1 MLYINNYLYILIMN
15 NELKTIEKKTAKTTA
30 ERQRLWKE
38 KQIEKIGI
46 EEFNKLQAEKQRK
59 LYNNK
64 RNINKPDN
72 IEKTQEEVIIP
83 KLKPFK
89 KRTHPIIKN
98 EITEQTQR
106 TYISFIKKFYKYY
119 NKKDLDEDNDIIK
132 AIKNERFS
140 YKKVKESFSF
150 VNEQFDDI
158 IKTYNHQLNYVYAIF
173 ARIRGMTP
181 FINKINPYQQQLQK
195 NNEMKRQTKTIS
207 EDKVNKIKFEK
218 EEVLKN
224 LNNTNLSY
232 SEKLIYLLTMLLHP
246 RRYDD
251 YRIIKI
257 VNNQPNNKID
267 TNYNYYYDGKI
278 YIYNSKSD
286 TRSEL
291 EKQESKIKYIIEL
304 PIEIIELI
312 NNDNEY
318 LLGNLYSQSYMSKI
332 FANTFY
338 KIYGVAYNIVEIR
351 RLYITDKN
359 KEGLSYYEKKE
370 IADAMNHSIEQQAKY
385 VIPKENIV

>member
-1 MLYINNYLYILIMN
+1 MN
-15 NELKTIEKKTAKTTA
+15 EDIITIEKKPAKTTA

-38 KQIEKIGI
+38 KQIERIGI
-46 EEFNKLQAEKQRK
+46 DEFNKQQADKQRR
-59 LYNNK
+59 LYNKK
-64 RNINKPDN
+64 RNIDNPDD
-72 IEKTQEEVIIP
+72 IKEKQEEIVIP

-89 KRTHPIIKN
+89 KRTQPIIKN
-98 EITEQTQR
+98 EITEQTQK

-119 NKKDLDEDNDIIK
+119 NKKELNEDNDIIK
-132 AIKNERFS
+132 AIKNEKFS

-158 IKTYNHQLNYVYAIF
+158 IKTYNHKLNYVYAIF

-195 NNEMKRQTKTIS
+195 NNEMKRQTKTIN
-207 EDKVNKIKFEK
+207 EDKVNKLKFEK

-224 LNNTNLSY
+224 SSNTNLSY
-232 SEKLIYLLTMLLHP
+232 TEKLIYLLTMLLHP

-257 VNNQPNNKID
+257 VNKQPNENND
-267 TNYNYYYDGKI
+267 TNYNYYYEGKI

-291 EKQESKIKYIIEL
+291 EKQTSKIKYVIEL

-318 LLGNLYSQSYMSKI
+318 LLGNLYSQSYMSKL

-338 KIYGVAYNIVEIR
+338 KIYGIVYNIVEIR
-351 RLYITDKN
+351 RLYITNKN
-359 KEGLSYYEKKE
+359 KDGLSYFEKKE

>member
-1 MLYINNYLYILIMN
+1 MKEDIII
-15 NELKTIEKKTAKTTA
+15 IEKKPAKTTA

-38 KQIEKIGI
+38 KQIERIGI
-46 EEFNKLQAEKQRK
+46 DEFNKQQADKQRR
-59 LYNNK
+59 LYNKK
-64 RNINKPDN
+64 RNIDNPDD
-72 IEKTQEEVIIP
+72 IKEKQEEIVIP

-89 KRTHPIIKN
+89 KRTQPIIKN
-98 EITEQTQR
+98 EITEQTQK

-119 NKKDLDEDNDIIK
+119 IKKELNEDNDIIK
-132 AIKNERFS
+132 AIKNEKYS

-158 IKTYNHQLNYVYAIF
+158 IKTYNHKLNYVYAIF

-181 FINKINPYQQQLQK
+181 FINKLNPYQQQLQK

-207 EDKVNKIKFEK
+207 EDKVNKLKFEK

-224 LNNTNLSY
+224 LSNTNLSY
-232 SEKLIYLLTMLLHP
+232 TEKLIYLLTMLLPP

-257 VNNQPNNKID
+257 VNNQPNEKND
-267 TNYNYYYDGKI
+267 TNYNYYYEGKI

-291 EKQESKIKYIIEL
+291 EKQTSKIKYVIEL
-304 PIEIIELI
+304 PKEIIELI
-312 NNDNEY
+312 NNNNEY
-318 LLGNLYSQSYMSKI
+318 LLGNLYSQSYMSKL

-338 KIYGVAYNIVEIR
+338 KIYGIVYNIVEIR
-351 RLYITDKN
+351 RLYITNKN

-370 IADAMNHSIEQQAKY
+370 ISDAMNHSIEQQAKY

>member
-1 MLYINNYLYILIMN
+1 MFNMN
-15 NELKTIEKKTAKTTA
+15 EDIISNEKKPAKTTA

-46 EEFNKLQAEKQRK
+46 DEFNKQQAEKQKK
-59 LYNNK
+59 LYNKK
-64 RNINKPDN
+64 RNIDKTNN
-72 IEKTQEEVIIP
+72 IEKNQEELIIP

-89 KRTHPIIKN
+89 KRTQPIIKN
-98 EITEQTQR
+98 EITEKTQKS
-106 TYISFIKKFYKYY
+106 YISFIKKFYKYY
-119 NKKDLDEDNDIIK
+119 NKKELNEDNDIIK
-132 AIKNERFS
+132 AIKNEKFS
-140 YKKVKESFSF
+140 YKKVKECFSF
-150 VNEQFDDI
+150 VNKQFDDI

-181 FINKINPYQQQLQK
+181 FINKINPYQLQLQK
-195 NNEMKRQTKTIS
+195 NNEIKRQTKTIN

-224 LNNTNLSY
+224 SSNTNLTY
-232 SEKLIYLLTMLLHP
+232 PEKLIYLLTMLLHP

-257 VNNQPNNKID
+257 VNTQPNEKND
-267 TNYNYYYDGKI
+267 TNYNYYYEGKI

-291 EKQESKIKYIIEL
+291 EKQESKIKYVIEL
-304 PIEIIELI
+304 PNEIIELI

-318 LLGNLYSQSYMSKI
+318 LLGNLYSQSYMSKL

-338 KIYGVAYNIVEIR
+338 KIYGVVYNIVEIR
-351 RLYITDKN
+351 RLYITNKN
-359 KEGLSYYEKKE
+359 NEGLSYFEKKK

>member
-1 MLYINNYLYILIMN
+1 MN
-15 NELKTIEKKTAKTTA
+15 EDIITIEKKPAKTTA

-38 KQIEKIGI
+38 KQIERIGI
-46 EEFNKLQAEKQRK
+46 DEFNKQQADKQRR
-59 LYNNK
+59 LYNKK
-64 RNINKPDN
+64 RNIDNPDD
-72 IEKTQEEVIIP
+72 IKEKQEEIVIP

-89 KRTHPIIKN
+89 KRTQPIIKN
-98 EITEQTQR
+98 EITEQTQK

-119 NKKDLDEDNDIIK
+119 IKKELNEDNDIIK
-132 AIKNERFS
+132 AIKNEKYS

-158 IKTYNHQLNYVYAIF
+158 IKTYNHKLNYVYAIF

-207 EDKVNKIKFEK
+207 EDKVNKLKFEK

-224 LNNTNLSY
+224 LSNTNLSY
-232 SEKLIYLLTMLLHP
+232 TEKLIYLLTMLLPP

-257 VNNQPNNKID
+257 VNNQPNEKND
-267 TNYNYYYDGKI
+267 TNYNYYYEGKI

-291 EKQESKIKYIIEL
+291 EKQTSKIKYVIEL
-304 PIEIIELI
+304 PKEIIELI
-312 NNDNEY
+312 NNNNEY
-318 LLGNLYSQSYMSKI
+318 LLGNLYSQSYMSKL

-338 KIYGVAYNIVEIR
+338 KIYGIVYNIVEIR
-351 RLYITDKN
+351 RLYITNKN

-370 IADAMNHSIEQQAKY
+370 ISDAMNHSIEQQAKY
-385 VIPKENIV
+385 VIPNENIV

>member
-1 MLYINNYLYILIMN
+1 MN
-15 NELKTIEKKTAKTTA
+15 DKKPAKTSA
-30 ERQRLWKE
+30 ERQRIWKE

-46 EEFNKLQAEKQRK
+46 DEFNKQQAEKQRK

-64 RNINKPDN
+64 RKIDNPDN
-72 IEKTQEEVIIP
+72 NKEKQENVIIP

-89 KRTHPIIKN
+89 KRTQPIIKN
-98 EITEQTQR
+98 EITEQTQK

-119 NKKDLDEDNDIIK
+119 NKKDLNEDNDIIK
-132 AIKNERFS
+132 AIKNEKFS
-140 YKKVKESFSF
+140 HKNVKDSFSF

-158 IKTYNHQLNYVYAIF
+158 IKTYNHQLNYVYSIF

-224 LNNTNLSY
+224 LSNTNLSY
-232 SEKLIYLLTMLLHP
+232 TETLIYLLTMLLPP

-257 VNNQPNNKID
+257 VNNQPNEKND
-267 TNYNYYYDGKI
+267 TNYNYYYKNKI

-286 TRSEL
+286 TRSEI

-304 PIEIIELI
+304 PKEIIELI

-318 LLGNLYSQSYMSKI
+318 LLGNLYSQSYMSKL

-338 KIYGVAYNIVEIR
+338 KIYGIVYNIVEIR
-351 RLYITDKN
+351 RIYITNKN

>member
-1 MLYINNYLYILIMN
+1 MN
-15 NELKTIEKKTAKTTA
+15 EDIITIKKKPAKTTA

-38 KQIEKIGI
+38 KQIERIGI
-46 EEFNKLQAEKQRK
+46 DEFNKQQADKQRR
-59 LYNNK
+59 LYNKK
-64 RNINKPDN
+64 RNIDN
-72 IEKTQEEVIIP
+72 SDDIKEKQEEIVIP

-89 KRTHPIIKN
+89 KRTQPIIKN
-98 EITEQTQR
+98 EITEQTQK

-119 NKKDLDEDNDIIK
+119 IKKELNEDNDIIK
-132 AIKNERFS
+132 AIKNEKYS

-158 IKTYNHQLNYVYAIF
+158 IKTYNHKLNYVYAIF

-207 EDKVNKIKFEK
+207 EDKVNKLKFEK

-224 LNNTNLSY
+224 LSNTNLSY
-232 SEKLIYLLTMLLHP
+232 TEKLIYLLTMLLPP

-257 VNNQPNNKID
+257 VNNQPNEKND
-267 TNYNYYYDGKI
+267 TNYNYYYEGKI

-291 EKQESKIKYIIEL
+291 EKQTSKIKYVIEL
-304 PIEIIELI
+304 PKEIIELI
-312 NNDNEY
+312 NNNNEY
-318 LLGNLYSQSYMSKI
+318 LLGNLYSQSYMSKL

-338 KIYGVAYNIVEIR
+338 KIYDIVYNIVEIR
-351 RLYITDKN
+351 RIYITNKN

-370 IADAMNHSIEQQAKY
+370 ISDAMNHSIEQQAKY
-385 VIPKENIV
+385 VIPNENIV

>member
-1 MLYINNYLYILIMN
+1 MN
-15 NELKTIEKKTAKTTA
+15 DKKPAKTSA
-30 ERQRLWKE
+30 ERQRIWKE

-46 EEFNKLQAEKQRK
+46 DEFNKQQAEKQRK

-64 RNINKPDN
+64 RKIDNPDN
-72 IEKTQEEVIIP
+72 NKEKQENVIIP

-89 KRTHPIIKN
+89 KRTQPIIKN
-98 EITEQTQR
+98 EITEQTQK

-119 NKKDLDEDNDIIK
+119 NKKDLNEDNDIIK
-132 AIKNERFS
+132 AIKNEKFS
-140 YKKVKESFSF
+140 HKNVKDSFSF

-158 IKTYNHQLNYVYAIF
+158 IKTYNHQLNYVYSIF

-232 SEKLIYLLTMLLHP
+232 TETLIYLLTMLLPP

-257 VNNQPNNKID
+257 VNNQPNEKND
-267 TNYNYYYDGKI
+267 TNYNYYYKNKI

-286 TRSEL
+286 TRSEI

-304 PIEIIELI
+304 PNEIIELI

-318 LLGNLYSQSYMSKI
+318 LLGNLYSQSYMSKL

-338 KIYGVAYNIVEIR
+338 KIYGIVYNIVEIR
-351 RLYITDKN
+351 RIYITNKN